1 MIIIIMAVVIA
12 IIIIIIIII
21 VIIIIKMTN
30 WLTKQLNDYFAMVNW
45 ELIKVKM

>member
-12 IIIIIIIII
+12 IIIIIIII
-21 VIIIIKMTN
+21 VIIIIIMTN